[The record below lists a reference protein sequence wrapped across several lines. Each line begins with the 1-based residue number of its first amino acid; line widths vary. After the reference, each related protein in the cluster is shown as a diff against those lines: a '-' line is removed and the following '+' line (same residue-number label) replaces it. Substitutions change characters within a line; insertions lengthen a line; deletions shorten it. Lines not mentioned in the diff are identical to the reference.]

1 MGSHDAMQADAARM
15 RMNDFLENAPVWL
28 KALAAA
34 AAGRSLLLLQARR
47 DVPLTLRNLLTAI
60 LYEAPLIAAFALLG
74 WHVAAVL
81 GSEHEST
88 RIVLTVMLANL
99 GARGIDRLISRVLPA
114 EEDRTK

>member
-1 MGSHDAMQADAARM
+1 MGRHEAMQADVARM
-15 RMNDFLENAPVWL
+15 RMNEFLENAPAWL

-47 DVPLTLRNLLTAI
+47 DVPLTLRRALTAI

-74 WHVAAVL
+74 WHAAASMGL
-81 GSEHEST
+81 EHEST

-99 GARGIDRLISRVLPA
+99 GARGIDRLISRILPA